1 MESEIANLVLFI
13 QDNIRGE
20 IKDMHYITLLNK
32 VQKIYL
38 KSKEMKEV
46 DSETDSDDECVDFDF
61 GGQYC

>member
-13 QDNIRGE
+13 QENIRGE
-20 IKDMHYITLLNK
+20 IKDMNYITLLKK

-46 DSETDSDDECVDFDF
+46 DSETDSEDEAIDFDW
-61 GGQYC
+61 GEQYC